1 MADDFDAEW
10 FHDPSESSGR
20 FSRPDLLGKSFP
32 LAKTN
37 ETPDCQGDHI
47 LFTHPATWLRDLDP
61 HCREAG
67 VLGPAAE
74 GRDRYRYGVK
84 LSARVPL
91 SYVRA
96 LLAFRRYDPRS
107 VRAFWNGI
115 ELTGY
120 IAGPFVI

>member
-32 LAKTN
+32 LAKTH

-47 LFTHPATWLRDLDP
+47 LFTHPATWLRDIDP
-61 HCREAG
+61 HCREDG

-74 GRDRYRYGVK
+74 GRDRQRYGVK
-84 LSARVPL
+84 LSARIPIWHV
-91 SYVRA
+91 YYEIRFRKYDARNVRIT
-96 LLAFRRYDPRS
+96 
-107 VRAFWNGI
+107 WNGV
-115 ELTGY
+115 ELTG
-120 IAGPFVI
+120 FVDDTFLI